1 MVIHDG
7 VVMLILFW
15 NVIYIHTLYTYIYI
29 YTYIIYIYIYITC
42 DYKPWAYPWRRWTT
56 TSSLSHA
63 SASDWGAVVFGHI
76 WPSVKSIECRHA
88 GCCGDPWWTLG
99 FGWGTLC
106 SQCQVSCQRLRRYAS
121 AYRLQN
127 GFPGHIPFVAYSCFF
142 LSNASVS
149 TSIIFAESQC
159 MSYIYI
165 YT

>member
-7 VVMLILFW
+7 VVTGSYANLFLIC
-15 NVIYIHTLYTYIYI
+15 YRYMH
-29 YTYIIYIYIYITC
+29 IYIYITC

-56 TSSLSHA
+56 TSSLSHQ
-63 SASDWGAVVFGHI
+63 SFRLG
-76 WPSVKSIECRHA
+76 KSIGSMPP

-106 SQCQVSCQRLRRYAS
+106 SQCQVSCQRLPA
-121 AYRLQN
+121 ATLQNRLQN
-127 GFPGHIPFVAYSCFF
+127 GFLGHIPFVSYSCFF
-142 LSNASVS
+142 LSNASAS
-149 TSIIFAESQC
+149 TRIMFAESQC